1 MSYHFH
7 YTQQGNSNLPVILF
21 LHGFMGSSTD
31 FEAVISQLSHEFC
44 CLAIDLP
51 GHGKTIVQGNDEQYR
66 MPETARALVD
76 WLEQLGI
83 PACFLVGYSMGGRLA
98 LYLTLEFSRHFPQ
111 AVLESASP
119 GLKTRQEQQERL
131 QHDQS
136 LAKRLEADFPTFL
149 TNWYDQPLFQSL
161 QQHPAFEQVRLQ
173 RSQNRPP
180 ELAKSLRHLST
191 GQQPALWDALDQ
203 HLGSL
208 LLLVG
213 ENDRKFCQINQE
225 MASRCPDARLEIVP
239 QCGHAVHLEQP
250 HFFVK
255 SVREFLRDS

>member
-7 YTQQGNSNLPVILF
+7 YTQQGNSNLPVVLF
-21 LHGFMGSSTD
+21 LHGFMGSSED
-31 FEAVISQLSHEFC
+31 FEGVISQFSHEFC

-51 GHGKTIVQGNDEQYR
+51 GHGKTIVQGDDEQYR
-66 MPETARALVD
+66 MPETARALVN

-83 PACFLVGYSMGGRLA
+83 SACSLVGYSMGGRLA
-98 LYLTLEFSRHFPQ
+98 LYLTLEVSKRFLRT
-111 AVLESASP
+111 VLESASP

-131 QHDQS
+131 LHDQS
-136 LAKRLEADFPTFL
+136 LAERLEADFPAFL
-149 TNWYDQPLFQSL
+149 TNWYNQPLFQSL
-161 QQHPAFEQVRLQ
+161 QQHPAFAQVQAQ
-173 RSQNRPP
+173 RSHNRPQ

-203 HLGSL
+203 HPGSL

-213 ENDRKFCQINQE
+213 ANDHKFCTINQE
-225 MASRCPDARLEIVP
+225 MVSRCRDARLEIIP

-250 HFFVK
+250 DIFVK
-255 SVREFLRDS
+255 SVSEFLRA